1 MATKSINTKQT
12 LAYNAAF
19 NLTVGTNFIMGKTMY
34 QYLQTITHH
43 TGVNSS
49 VDLVAVFNVTNGS
62 YQLLNL
68 GDPKVANKPAVI
80 L

>member
-1 MATKSINTKQT
+1 MTTKSINTKQT

-19 NLTVGTNFIMGKTMY
+19 NLTVGTTFMMNKTMY
-34 QYLQTITHH
+34 QYIQTITHH
-43 TGVNSS
+43 IGVNNS
-49 VDLVAVFNVTNGS
+49 VDLVAVFNVTNGT

-68 GDPKVANKPAVI
+68 GDPKVANKPVVI